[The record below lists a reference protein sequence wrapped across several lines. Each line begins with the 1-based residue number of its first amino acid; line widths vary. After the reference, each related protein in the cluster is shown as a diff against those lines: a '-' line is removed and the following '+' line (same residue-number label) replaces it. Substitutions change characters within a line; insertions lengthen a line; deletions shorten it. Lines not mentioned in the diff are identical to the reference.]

1 MGIRRNDVKRIN
13 QTFLKLNPFSNN
25 GVAVVRYFRASV
37 AILSLLLAA
46 CGGGSST
53 SYSTTVTNFKVT
65 PGDGQVV
72 ITWDSHPGQYY
83 DLYFKVGS
91 NVTESDFEGLK
102 LSITSPYTLIN
113 LTNQT
118 QYSFI
123 LTATNSGGVAGLPT
137 PVVSATPGSSGTG
150 LSWTVNPPLAVQALR
165 GVASGGN
172 TLVAVG
178 VAIDNISPV
187 VYSSQYSPTSTGGIT
202 AWTQALTLPV
212 GLTKSL
218 AAVVFDGTRFV
229 ALGIN
234 GSVIT
239 SGDSV
244 TWKEATAVNAGRAV
258 NGIAY
263 GAGTYVVIGS
273 GGYIATNTAG
283 ANNPGNNDPT
293 STTSEIITGP
303 WTPRTSGMTQDLYGI
318 AYVNGDFIAVGQQ
331 GKMLTSHNGITW
343 TPRNTGTGNDLW
355 QVAYGAGTYVAVGD
369 SGTIISSADSATW
382 TKQTSPTTN
391 SLYAI
396 GFGGNDT
403 FVAAGDLGAIAYS
416 TSGADG
422 SWTLTAAG
430 SNALYGITANGTFV
444 AVGAAG
450 ATVSGR

>member
-1 MGIRRNDVKRIN
+1 MI
-13 QTFLKLNPFSNN
+13 
-25 GVAVVRYFRASV
+25 RYFRASF

-53 SYSTTVTNFKVT
+53 SYSTTITNFTVT

-102 LSITSPYTLIN
+102 LSITSPYTLTN

-150 LSWTVNPPLAVQALR
+150 LSWTINSLLSSVSALR
-165 GVASGGN
+165 GVASGNN

-178 VAIDNISPV
+178 TSAAVYTAQ
-187 VYSSQYSPTSTGGIT
+187 YSSDSTGGIT
-202 AWTQALTLPV
+202 AWQAISLPAGFASTLT
-212 GLTKSL
+212 S
-218 AAVVFDGTRFV
+218 VVFDGTHFV
-229 ALGIN
+229 ALGFD
-234 GSVIT
+234 GSIIT
-239 SGDSV
+239 SSDSV
-244 TWKEATAVNAGRAV
+244 TWKTATAVNAGQDI
-258 NGIAY
+258 NGGIAY
-263 GAGTYVVIGS
+263 GNGIYVVVGA

-283 ANNPGNNDPT
+283 ANNPGTNDPS
-293 STTSEIITGP
+293 STISDIITGA
-303 WTPRTSGMTQDLYGI
+303 WVAQDSKTGLDLYGV
-318 AYVNGDFIAVGQQ
+318 AYVKGDFIAVGAQ
-331 GKMLTSHNGITW
+331 GTLLTSHDGITW
-343 TPRNTGTGNDLW
+343 TPRSAGTSNNLW

-369 SGTIISSADSATW
+369 SGTIVSSADSATW

-396 GFGGNDT
+396 YFGGNDT
-403 FVAAGDLGAIAYS
+403 FVAAGDLGTIAYS

-430 SNALYGITANGTFV
+430 LNALYGITASGTFV